1 MYAESTKLG
10 RLVIVRLDSGDDIL
24 QAIRAAV
31 EQEGIKDG
39 VILGGLGS
47 INSYHVHIVETPN
60 LPPHDVFIK
69 GDGPY
74 DILSL
79 NGVILHG
86 RIHAHITFSNTEK
99 AMGGHLEEGCRTL
112 SFGVVTLAE
121 TPEID
126 LTGWDRIGRLKANE

>member
-10 RLVIVRLDSGDDIL
+10 RLVMVRLDSGDDIL

-31 EQEGIKDG
+31 AQEAIRNG
-39 VILGGLGS
+39 VILGALGS
-47 INSYHVHIVETPN
+47 INSFHIHIVETPN
-60 LPPHDVFIK
+60 LPPRDVFLK

-79 NGVILHG
+79 NGVVLDG

-121 TPEID
+121 TAEID
-126 LTGWDRIGRLKANE
+126 LTGWDRIGRLKAT